1 MANLIGDASRAVFG
15 DVGKDIAR
23 KVLDLLKSGRGD
35 EVTPQM
41 YSAADKQFL
50 VENYDLP
57 TDTASRL
64 ERGREGGFDFDTGR
78 YHGGF
83 DEIEYM
89 ADPSDVY
96 MNPQAKL
103 EGTESG
109 TRTAV
114 RRTVGAVYTH
124 PMTLVTQAI
133 IMRP

>member
-15 DVGKDIAR
+15 NVGKDIAR

-64 ERGREGGFDFDTGR
+64 ERGREGALILIQVG
-78 YHGGF
+78 
-83 DEIEYM
+83 I
-89 ADPSDVY
+89 
-96 MNPQAKL
+96 
-103 EGTESG
+103 
-109 TRTAV
+109 TAALMKSNTWLIPV
-114 RRTVGAVYTH
+114 MYT
-124 PMTLVTQAI
+124 
-133 IMRP
+133 

>member
-15 DVGKDIAR
+15 NVGKDIAR

-96 MNPQAKL
+96 MNPLIYIFRGRQ
-103 EGTESG
+103 SP
-109 TRTAV
+109 RYRV
-114 RRTVGAVYTH
+114 QWVPH
-124 PMTLVTQAI
+124 S
-133 IMRP
+133 